1 MRIKSAIR
9 TSRLLGKQSG
19 TAGSISWYDFNAMS
33 SLDHD
38 GPFFLPLRGGPKHS
52 WTSGTGAFSDASKL
66 SLTRAVKTRE
76 GEWSADE
83 YDVLEGNRRVG
94 RIVLTAQGPQGMPW
108 LWEITARPDSSAREC
123 SQGPTQC
130 GSGCS
135 VQRITRLDDR
145 GVELGLFSKA
155 LYEYSNMNVS

>member
-1 MRIKSAIR
+1 MRIKSVIR
-9 TSRLLGKQSG
+9 TSRVLGKQSG
-19 TAGSISWYDFNAMS
+19 TAGSISWYDFDAMS
-33 SLDHD
+33 SSDQD

-52 WTSGTGAFSDASKL
+52 RTSGTSAFSDASKL

-108 LWEITARPDSSAREC
+108 LWEITARPESTQNRGYAVSCEQAMREFKARWAN
-123 SQGPTQC
+123 PA
-130 GSGCS
+130 
-135 VQRITRLDDR
+135 R
-145 GVELGLFSKA
+145 F
-155 LYEYSNMNVS
+155 